1 MADGGEAI
9 CEKICIICVICG
21 LNNDIY
27 TIYYMIVLYSNETT
41 RQTME
46 RKQK

>member
-9 CEKICIICVICG
+9 CEKIRVICVICG

-27 TIYYMIVLYSNETT
+27 TIYYIIVFYSNENT
-41 RQTME
+41 RQSME